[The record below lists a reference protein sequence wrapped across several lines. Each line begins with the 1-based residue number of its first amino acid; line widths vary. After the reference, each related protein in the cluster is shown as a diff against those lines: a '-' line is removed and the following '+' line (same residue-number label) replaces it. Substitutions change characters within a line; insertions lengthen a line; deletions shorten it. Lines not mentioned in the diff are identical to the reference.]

1 MVGQDGPVGDRPRD
15 RARVIVV
22 GAGLA
27 GLVAA
32 RELAGGHGE
41 DGHGTDDQ
49 PPGDVTV
56 DVPVDVTVFDKGRSP
71 GGRLA
76 TRRIGD
82 ATLDHGAQFFTVRGA
97 SLAARVERWRDRGLV
112 DIWCH
117 GFDGDGDGH
126 PRYVAP
132 AGMTSL
138 AKDLAAGLDVRCG
151 HLVFGVRRADVD
163 RHGPDGPRW
172 RVVIDDGTEHP
183 ADAVVLTCPL
193 PQSFSLLFEAGVEV
207 PDELFGGDYDR
218 TLALL
223 AVLDA
228 ASAVPPPG
236 GLQAHQLRGTPWAF
250 VGDNHAKGVSRVP
263 ALTLHATAEWS
274 EAHWDDPIDEVH
286 RRMLD
291 AAAPF
296 VGTAQV
302 VASQVKRWRFATPR
316 QPWSEPCW
324 TDASGTLVLAG
335 DAFRGPKIEGAHDS
349 GRAAAAQLR
358 SVLVSR

>member
-1 MVGQDGPVGDRPRD
+1 MGDRASDRVGDRARD

-32 RELAGGHGE
+32 REL
-41 DGHGTDDQ
+41 
-49 PPGDVTV
+49 V
-56 DVPVDVTVFDKGRSP
+56 DAPVEVPVDVTVFDKGRSP

-82 ATLDHGAQFFTVRGA
+82 ATLDHGAQFFTVRGEA
-97 SLAARVERWRDRGLV
+97 LAGRVEHWRQRGLV
-112 DIWCH
+112 DVWCH

-151 HLVFGVRRADVD
+151 HLVFGVRRGDGD
-163 RHGPDGPRW
+163 GERPDGPGGSPRW

-228 ASAVPPPG
+228 GSAVAPPG
-236 GLQAHQLRGTPWAF
+236 GLQAHQLAGTPWAF

-274 EAHWDDPIDEVH
+274 EAHWDDPADEVH

-296 VGTAQV
+296 VGTARV

-316 QPWSEPCW
+316 QPWPEPCW